1 MIISFILVLF
11 NINNVNAKEIIT
23 ATVNEEQG
31 LYIRKG
37 AGTSYDYVKLLKD
50 GETITL
56 VADTKVK
63 GAGCDGWYE
72 VIYNGKQV
80 TWDDIAGLAYA
91 KKCIMEAIIWPM
103 QRPDL
108 FTGLRTVPRGM
119 IVCL

>member
-1 MIISFILVLF
+1 MKHKIIMIISFILVLF

-72 VIYNGKQV
+72 VIYNGKQGYYICSEYV
-80 TWDDIAGLAYA
+80 SV
-91 KKCIMEAIIWPM
+91 KKIQENE
-103 QRPDL
+103 L
-108 FTGLRTVPRGM
+108 YYTT
-119 IVCL
+119 